1 MVTVKRFLVL
11 MKKIVSIISKPIIV
25 TLLVLTADQW
35 LKIWVKTHMY
45 WSQEFPVIG
54 DWFYIHFTENKG
66 MAFGMEFGGDWG
78 KLALSLF
85 RIIAVC
91 GIGYYLFKVIPK
103 NAHKGLKISVSLIF
117 AGAIGNILDSAFYGI
132 IFNESFNQIATFLP
146 EEGGYA
152 PFLYG
157 WVVDMFYFPLIE
169 GNFPNWFPFWGGEH
183 FLFFRPVFNIA
194 DASISFGIGLIFLF
208 NKRFFKKEEEIAKEG
223 ND

>member
-1 MVTVKRFLVL
+1 MNKFL
-11 MKKIVSIISKPIIV
+11 SIISKPIVV
-25 TLLVLTADQW
+25 TLLVITADQW
-35 LKIWVKTHMY
+35 LKIWVKTTMY
-45 WSQEFPVIG
+45 LSQEFPVFG

-85 RIIAVC
+85 RIVAVC
-91 GIGYYLFKVIPK
+91 GIGYYLFKVLPK
-103 NAHKGLKISVSLIF
+103 DAHKGLKISVALIF

-146 EEGGYA
+146 EAGGYA

-157 WVVDMFYFPLIE
+157 WVVDMFWFPLLE
-169 GNFPNWFPFWGGEH
+169 GNFPDWLPIWGGEH

-194 DASISFGIGLIFLF
+194 DMSISFGIGLVFVF
-208 NKRFFKKEEEIAKEG
+208 NKRFFNKAEIAE
-223 ND
+223 